1 MIKYKL
7 QCKKCK
13 KTFDSWFSSSKEFER
28 IKKLKMLNCNYCK
41 SKNIDKTLMAP
52 NLKSKNSDEVNI
64 NENNIK
70 ELKKQIRNYQNFI
83 KKNFKYVGDSFVYE
97 ARSIHYSNK
106 KVGKAIYGRAKIKDI
121 KEYNIG
127 HFLIGE
133 SIFLG
138 LKKTITKFK
147 SIISK

>member
-7 QCKKCK
+7 QCKKCSK
-13 KTFDSWFSSSKEFER
+13 IFDSWFSSSKEFER
-28 IKKLKMLNCNYCK
+28 IKKLKLLNCNYCN

-52 NLKSKNSDEVNI
+52 NLKSTNSNEINI

-83 KKNFKYVGDSFVYE
+83 KKNFKYVGDSFAYE

-106 KVGKAIYGRAKIKDI
+106 KGRKGIFGRAKIKDI
-121 KEYNIG
+121 RELKEEGINTQVLPW
-127 HFLIGE
+127 FE
-133 SIFLG
+133 D
-138 LKKTITKFK
+138 KEN
-147 SIISK
+147 

>member
-7 QCKKCK
+7 KCKKCT

-52 NLKSKNSDEVNI
+52 NLKSKNSDEANI

-70 ELKKQIRNYQNFI
+70 RLKKQIRNYQNFI
-83 KKNFKYVGDSFVYE
+83 KKNFKYVGDRFVYE

-121 KEYNIG
+121 KE
-127 HFLIGE
+127 
-133 SIFLG
+133 
-138 LKKTITKFK
+138 LKEEGINTQVLPWFEDKEN
-147 SIISK
+147 

>member
-7 QCKKCK
+7 KCKKCT
-13 KTFDSWFSSSKEFER
+13 KTFDSWFSSSREFER

-52 NLKSKNSDEVNI
+52 NLKSKNSDEANI

-70 ELKKQIRNYQNFI
+70 KLKKQIRNYQNFI

-121 KEYNIG
+121 KE
-127 HFLIGE
+127 
-133 SIFLG
+133 
-138 LKKTITKFK
+138 LKEEGINTQVLPWFEDKEN
-147 SIISK
+147 

>member
-7 QCKKCK
+7 KCKKCT
-13 KTFDSWFSSSKEFER
+13 KTFDSWFSSSREFER

-52 NLKSKNSDEVNI
+52 NLKSKNSDEANI

-70 ELKKQIRNYQNFI
+70 KLKKQIRNYQNFI

-121 KEYNIG
+121 KE
-127 HFLIGE
+127 
-133 SIFLG
+133 
-138 LKKTITKFK
+138 LKVEGINTQVLPWFEGKEN
-147 SIISK
+147 

>member
-7 QCKKCK
+7 QCKKCS

-28 IKKLKMLNCNYCK
+28 IKKLKLLNCIYCK

-52 NLKSKNSDEVNI
+52 NLKSTNRNELSI

-70 ELKKQIRNYQNFI
+70 ELKKQIRVYQNFI
-83 KKNFKYVGDSFVYE
+83 KKNFKFVGDSFAYE

-106 KVGKAIYGRAKIKDI
+106 KGGKGIFGRAKIEDI
-121 KEYNIG
+121 RELKEEGINTQVLPW
-127 HFLIGE
+127 FE
-133 SIFLG
+133 D
-138 LKKTITKFK
+138 KEN
-147 SIISK
+147 